1 MKLSTSCLEKSRMR
15 EFAICQVDVPQL
27 WMGAPGTRGSGMD
40 CPGQMPTGDWEE
52 VMECIQVL
60 HEGPEF
66 G

>member
-1 MKLSTSCLEKSRMR
+1 MR